1 MRSLAKIWIE
11 SEGQRSIE
19 IAYSEL
25 SSKENDLLIEAI
37 DRNWDFINTQ
47 IDKAFKGEKT
57 NVKNLEIC
65 AKSKKLK

>member
-1 MRSLAKIWIE
+1 MRSLAKIWLE

-37 DRNWDFINTQ
+37 DRNWDFINAQ

-65 AKSKKLK
+65 AK